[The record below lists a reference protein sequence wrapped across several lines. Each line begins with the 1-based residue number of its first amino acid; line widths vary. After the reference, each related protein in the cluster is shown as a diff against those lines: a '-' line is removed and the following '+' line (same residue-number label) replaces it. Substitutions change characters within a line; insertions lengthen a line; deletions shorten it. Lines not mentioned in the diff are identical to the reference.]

1 MPDYLKLPGGLFF
14 ILFAFVC
21 PASAQT
27 PEIEKLFAAET
38 LPLEKNIQPPITGSK
53 KLHSKNYFRTKS
65 IERASL
71 KSENGAGDQTDT
83 WKLERGT
90 KELNVEVG
98 FAPTRPTNFNEREFD
113 TAGRKF
119 ALLSVRWG
127 RIIGTPKNITY
138 EYQIEVAPVALAI
151 KNEVANPAFQT
162 VAATPNVAPTVRE
175 TTYGFAVSPIGFRFL
190 FRPDKRLKPFVG
202 LHAGFIFFRK
212 PVPLPQSLSYDF
224 TGDFGG
230 GIQYQFEKNKA
241 VSFGYRYY
249 HISNMN
255 IGTINPGYKA
265 QIFYIGY
272 SFFYK

>member
-14 ILFAFVC
+14 ILFFFVC
-21 PASAQT
+21 PASAQI
-27 PEIEKLFAAET
+27 PEIEKLPAAGKT
-38 LPLEKNIQPPITGSK
+38 LFERNIRSPIIESEKFY
-53 KLHSKNYFRTKS
+53 SKNHFRPKS
-65 IERASL
+65 IERTSL
-71 KSENGAGDQTDT
+71 KPESNAGDQTDN
-83 WKLERGT
+83 WKLERGA
-90 KELNVEVG
+90 KELNVEAG
-98 FAPTRPTNFNEREFD
+98 FAPTRPTNFNGREFD
-113 TAGRKF
+113 TTGRKF
-119 ALLSVRWG
+119 ALLSLRWG
-127 RIIGTPKNITY
+127 RIIGTPKNVTY

-255 IGTINPGYKA
+255 IGTINPGYNA